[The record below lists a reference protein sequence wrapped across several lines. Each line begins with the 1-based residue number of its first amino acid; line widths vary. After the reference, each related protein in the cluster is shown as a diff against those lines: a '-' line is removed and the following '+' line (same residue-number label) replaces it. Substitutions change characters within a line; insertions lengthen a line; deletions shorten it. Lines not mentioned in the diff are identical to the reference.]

1 MTPLD
6 SGLQAAAAAA
16 ASGPKVPPSSLQRR
30 LPYRAT
36 TMSEFLL
43 ALLTLSG
50 LLPIARVLTVR
61 ADRDQQLCD
70 PGEFLCHDHVTC
82 VSQSWLCDGDPDCPD
97 DSDES
102 LDTCPEEVE
111 IKCPL
116 NHIACLG
123 TNKCVHLSQL
133 CNGVLD
139 CPDGYDEGVHCQE
152 LLSNCQQ
159 LNCQYKCTM
168 VGNSTRCYCENGFE
182 IKEDGRSCKD
192 QDECAVY
199 GTCSQTCRNTHGSYT
214 CSCVE
219 GYLMQSDN
227 RSCKAK
233 IEPTDRPPILLI
245 TNFETIE
252 IFYLNGSKIATLS
265 SVNGNEIH
273 ALDFIYNED
282 MICWIESRESSNQ
295 LKCIQI
301 TKAGGLT
308 DEWTINILQSFHN
321 VQQMAIDWLT
331 RNLYFVDHVSDRIF
345 VCNYNGSVCITLID
359 LELHNPKAIAVDPIA
374 GKLFFTDYGNVA
386 KVERCD
392 MDGMNRTR
400 IIDSKTEQPAA
411 LALDLVNKLV
421 YWVDLYLDYVGVVDY
436 QGKNRHAIIQGRQV
450 RHLYGITVFEDYL
463 YATNSDTYNIIRINR
478 FNGTDIHS
486 LIKMENA
493 RGIRIYQKRTQPTV
507 RSHACEVDPYGMPGG
522 CSHICLLS
530 SSYKTRTCRCRTG
543 FNLGSD
549 GRSCKRPKN
558 ELFLFYGK
566 GRPGIVRGMDLNTK
580 IADEYMIP
588 IENLVNPR
596 ALDFHAETNYI
607 YFADTT
613 SFLIGRQKIDGTE
626 RETILKDDLDNVEGI
641 AVDWI
646 GNNLYWTNDG
656 HRKTINVARLEK
668 ASQSRKTLLEG
679 EMSHPRGIV
688 VDPINGWMYWTD
700 WEEDEIDDSVGRIE
714 KAWMDG
720 FNRQIFVTSKMLW
733 PNGLTLDFHT
743 NTLYWCDAYY
753 DHIEKVFLNGTHRK
767 IVYSGRELNH
777 PFGLSHH
784 GNYVFWTDYMN
795 GSIFQLDLITSEVT
809 LLRHERPPLFGL
821 QIYDPRKQ
829 QGDNMCRVNN
839 GGCSTLCLAIPGG
852 RVCACADNQLLD
864 ENGTTCTFNP
874 GEALPRI
881 CKAGEFR
888 CKNRHCIQARWKCDG
903 DDDCLDGSD
912 EDSVNCF
919 NHSCP
924 DDQFKCQNNRCIPK
938 RWLCDGANDCGS
950 NEDESYQTCAART
963 CQVDQ
968 FSCGNGRCIP
978 RAWLCDREDDCGD
991 QTDEMASCEFPTCE
1005 PLTQFVCKSGRCI
1018 SSKWHCD
1025 SDDDCGDGSDE
1036 VGCVHSCFDNQFR
1049 CSSGRCI
1056 PGHWACDGDNDCGD
1070 FSDEA
1075 QINCTK
1081 EEIHSPAGCN
1091 GNEFQC
1097 HPDGN
1102 CIPDLWRCDGEKD
1115 CEDGSDEKGCNGTI
1129 RLCDHKT
1136 KFSCWSTGRCI
1147 NKAWVCDGDIDCED
1161 QSDEDDCDSFLCGP
1175 PKYPCANDTSVC
1187 LQPEKLCNGKKD
1199 CPDGSDEGD
1208 LCDECSL
1215 NNGGCSNH
1223 CSVVPGRGIV
1233 CSCPEGLQLNKD
1245 NKTCEI
1251 VDYCSNHLKCSQ
1263 VCEQHKHTVKCS
1275 CYEGWKLDV
1284 DGESCT
1290 SVDPFEAFIIFSIR
1304 HEIRRI
1310 DLHKRDYS
1318 LLVPGL
1324 RNTIALDFHFNQSLL
1339 YWTDVVEDRIYR
1351 GKLSESGGV
1360 SAIEVVVEHGLA
1372 TPEGLTVDWIAGN
1385 IYWIDS
1391 NLDQIEV
1398 AKLDGSL
1405 RTTLIAGAME
1415 HPRAIALDP
1424 RYGILFWTDWDA
1436 NFPRIESASMS
1447 GAARKT
1453 IYKDMKTGAWPNGL
1467 TVDHFEKRIVW
1478 TDARSDAIYSAL
1490 YDGTNMIEII
1500 RGHEY
1505 LSHPFAVSLYG
1516 SEVYWTDWRTN
1527 TLSKA
1532 NKWTGQNVSVIQKTS
1547 AQPFDLQIYHPSRQ
1561 PQAPNPCAAND
1572 GKGPCSHMCL
1582 INHNRSAACACPHLM
1597 KLSSDKKT
1605 CYEMKKFLLYA
1616 RRSEIRGVD
1625 IDNPYFNFIT
1635 AFTVPDIDDVTVI
1648 DFDASEERLYW
1659 TDIKTQTIKRAF
1671 INGTGLETV
1680 ISRDIQSIRGLAV
1693 DWVSRNL
1700 YWISSEYDETQINV
1714 ARLDGSL
1721 KTSIIH
1727 GIDKPQC
1734 LAAHPV
1740 RGKLYWTDGN
1750 TINMANMDGSN
1761 SKILFQNQ
1769 KEPVGLSIDYVEN
1782 KLYWISSGNGTINRC
1797 NLDGGNL
1804 EVIESM
1810 KEELTKATA
1819 LTIMDKKLWWA
1830 DQNLAQLG
1838 TCSKRDGRN
1847 PTILRNK
1854 TSGVVHMKV
1863 YDKEAQQGSNSC
1875 QLNNGGC
1882 SQLCLPTSET
1892 TRTCMCTVGY
1902 YLQKNRMSCQGI
1914 ESFLMYSVHEG
1925 IRGIPLEP
1933 SDKMD
1938 ALMPISGTSF
1948 AVGIDFHAEND
1959 TIYWTDMGFNKIS
1972 RAKRD
1977 QTWKE
1982 DIITNGLGRV
1992 EGIAIDWIAGNIYWT
2007 DHGFNLI
2014 EVARLNGSFRYVII
2028 SQGLDQPRSIAV
2040 HPEKGL
2046 LFWTEWGQ
2054 MPCIGKARLDG
2065 SEKVVLVSM
2074 GIAWPNGISIDYEEN
2089 KLYWCDARTD
2099 KIERIDLETGGHREV
2114 VLSGSNVDMFSVAVF
2129 GAYIYWSDRAHA
2141 NGSVRRGHKN
2151 DATETITMRTGLGVN
2166 LKEVKIFNR
2175 VREKGTNVCA
2185 RDNGGCKQLCLYRGN
2200 SQRTCACA
2208 HGFLAEDGVTCLRH
2222 EGYLL
2227 YSGRTI
2233 LKSIHLSDETN
2244 LNSPIRPYE
2253 NPHYFKNVIALAF
2266 DYNQR
2271 RKGTNRIFYSDAHFG
2286 NIQLIKDN
2294 WEDRQVIVENVG
2306 SVEGLAYHRAWDTLY
2321 WTSST
2326 TSSITRHTVDQTRP
2340 GAFDREAVITM
2351 SEDDHPHVLALDEC
2365 QNLMF
2370 WTNWNEQHPSI
2381 MRSTLTGKNAQV
2393 VVSTDILTPNGLT
2406 IDYRAEKLYFSDG
2419 SLGKI
2424 ERCEYDGSQRHVI
2437 VKSGP
2442 GTFLSLA
2449 VYDNY
2454 IFWSDWGRRA
2464 ILRSNKYTGGDT
2476 KILRS
2481 DIPHQ
2486 PMGIIAVA
2494 NDTNSCELS
2503 PCALLNGGCHD
2514 LCLLTPNG
2522 RVNCSC
2528 RGDRILLEDNR
2539 CVTKNSSCNIYSE
2552 FECGNG
2558 ECIDYQLTCDG
2569 IPHCK
2574 DKSDEKLLYCENRS
2588 CRRGFK
2594 PCYNRRCIPHGK
2606 LCDGE
2611 NDCGDNSDELDC
2623 KVSTCATVE
2632 FRCADGTCIPR
2643 SARCNQNI
2651 DCADASDEKNCNN
2664 TDCTHF
2670 YKLGVK
2676 TTGFIRCN
2684 STSLCVLPTWICD
2697 GSNDCGDYSDEI
2709 KCPGIPNQDIPG
2721 VIALTLFEDYIYWTD
2736 GKTKS
2741 LSRAHKTS
2749 GADRLSLINSWHA
2762 ITDIQVYHS
2771 YRQPDVSKHLCMIN
2785 NGGCSHLCLLAPG
2798 KTHTCACPTNFYL
2811 AADNRTCL
2819 SNCTASQFRCK
2830 TDKCIPFWWKC
2841 DTVDDCGD
2849 GSDEPDDCPEFKCQ
2863 PGRFQCG
2870 TGLCALP
2877 AFICDGENDCGDNS
2891 DELNCDTHV
2900 CLSGQFKC
2908 TKNQKC
2914 IPVNLRCNGQD
2925 DCGDEED
2932 ERDCPENSC
2941 SPDYFQCKTTKH
2953 CISKLWVCD
2962 EDPDCADASDE
2973 ANCDKKTCGPHEFQC
2988 KNNNCIPDHWR
2999 CDSQNDCS
3007 DNSDEENCKPQTC
3020 TLKDFLCAN
3029 GDCVSSRFWCDGD
3042 FDCADGSDE
3051 RNCEISCSK
3060 DQFQCSNGQCI
3071 PAKWKCDGHEDC
3083 KYGEDEKSCEPA
3095 SPTCSSSEY
3104 ICASGGCISAS
3115 LKCNGE
3121 YDCADGSDEMDC
3133 VTECKEDQF
3142 RCKNKARCIPIRWL
3156 CDGIH
3161 DCVDGSDEENCDR
3174 GGNICR
3180 ADEFLCNNSLCKL
3193 HSWVCDG
3200 EDDCGD
3206 NSDEAPDMCVKF
3218 LCPSTRPH
3226 RCRNNRICL
3235 QSEQMCNGIDDCG
3248 DNSDE
3253 DHCSG
3258 KLTYKA
3264 RPCKK
3269 DEFACS
3275 NKKCI
3280 PMDLQCDR
3288 LDDCGDGSDEQGCR
3302 ITPTEYTCEDNVN
3315 PCGDDAYC
3323 NQIKTSVFCR
3333 CKPGF
3338 QRNMKNRQCEDLNEC
3353 LVFGTCSHQ
3362 CINVEGSYK
3371 CVCDQNFQER
3381 NNTCIAKGSE
3391 DQVLYIANDTDILGF
3406 IYPFNYSGDHQQISH
3421 IEHNSRITGMDVY
3434 YQRDMIIWSTQFN
3447 PGGIFYKRIHG
3458 REKRQA
3464 NSGLICPEFKRPRDI
3479 AVDWV
3484 AGNIYWTDHSRMHWF
3499 SYYTTHWTSLR
3510 YSINVGQLNG
3520 PNCTRL
3526 LTNMAGEPYAIAV
3539 NPKRGMMYWTVVGDH
3554 SHIEAAAMD
3563 GTLRRILVQKNLQR
3577 PTGLA
3582 VDYFSERIYWA
3593 DFELSII
3600 GSVLYDGSNSIVSVS
3615 SKQGL
3620 LHPHRIDIFED
3631 YIYGAGPKNG
3641 VFRVQKFG
3649 HGSVEYLA
3657 LNIDKTKGV
3666 LISHRYKQLDL
3677 PNPCSDLGCEFLC
3690 LLNPSGATCVCPEG
3704 KYLINGTC
3712 NDDSLLDDSCKLTCE
3727 NGGRCI
3733 LNEKGDLRCH
3743 CWPSYSGERCEVNH
3757 CSNYCQNGGT
3767 CVPSVL
3773 GRPTCSCALGFTG
3786 PNCGKTV
3793 CEDFCQNGGT
3803 CIVTAGNQPYCHCQP
3818 EYTGDRCQYYVCHYY
3833 CVNSESCTIGDDGS
3847 VECVCPTRYEGPKCE
3862 VDKCVRCHG
3871 GHCIINKD
3879 SEDIL
3884 CNCTNG
3890 KIASSCQLCDGYC
3903 YNGGTCQLDPET
3915 NVPVCLCSTNWSGT
3929 QCERPAPKS
3938 SKSDHISTRSIAIIV
3953 PLVLLVTLITTL
3965 VIGLVLCKRKRRTKT
3980 IRRQPIINGG
3990 INVEIGNPSYNMYEV
4005 DHDHSDGGL
4014 LDPGFMIDP
4023 TKARYIAGG
4032 PSAFKLPH
4040 TAPPIYL
4047 NSDLKG
4053 PLTAGPTNYSN
4064 PVYAK
4069 LYMDG
4074 QNCRN
4079 SLGSVDERKE
4089 LLPKKI
4095 EIGIRETVA

>member
-1 MTPLD
+1 
-6 SGLQAAAAAA
+6 
-16 ASGPKVPPSSLQRR
+16 
-30 LPYRAT
+30 
-36 TMSEFLL
+36 MSEFLL

-2709 KCPGIPNQDIPG
+2709 KCPVPNQDIPG